1 MAVFAPLCFGDED
14 PFRCVCVCM
23 GGGATMQEKIIEGM
37 LAGKTDFTTQI
48 VTIADRMYG
57 GGDGGGGARH
67 GE

>member
-1 MAVFAPLCFGDED
+1 M
-14 PFRCVCVCM
+14 CVCM